1 VFGQTSSASGGVHGK
16 NTASGPGVIG
26 EGGAFGVHGI
36 SGSGSGVNGTSADGF
51 GVAGTTNTSHGLD
64 GLTFGSGASGVSG
77 RNFAQD
83 SAGANGVTG
92 LSVEGTG
99 AAAHTANIEAI
110 VVGRNFRGG
119 YAGAFDSDLCRRY
132 GLCRRR
138 RDVDVCGHEY
148 PRRPGLRRS
157 VRLPAAA
164 VHHLVERPPVG
175 PPDGRQRPVRRVA
188 QREQ

>member
-16 NTASGPGVIG
+16 NTASGPDVIG

-83 SAGANGVTG
+83 SAGKNGVTG

-99 AAAHTANIEAI
+99 VAAQTANIEAI

-119 YAGAFDSDLCRRY
+119 YAGAFDSDIFADGTVFADAVGTWTSVATNTLV
-132 GLCRRR
+132 GQA
-138 RDVDVCGHEY
+138 CG
-148 PRRPGLRRS
+148 
-157 VRLPAAA
+157 
-164 VHHLVERPPVG
+164 G
-175 PPDGRQRPVRRVA
+175 PSGYQRPRCTTSSNGRLSGRRTGA
-188 QREQ
+188 SGRSAG